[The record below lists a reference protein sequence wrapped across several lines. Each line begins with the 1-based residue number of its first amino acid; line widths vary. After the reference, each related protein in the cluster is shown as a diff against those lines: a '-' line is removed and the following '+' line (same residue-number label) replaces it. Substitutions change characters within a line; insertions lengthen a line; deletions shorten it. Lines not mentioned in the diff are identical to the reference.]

1 MRSRSVA
8 RGGAGLLLAAAVI
21 VVPMAPVAAQETRA
35 SVDVSAGGAYSTN
48 PFLVRGGGDG
58 AVSTELAIT
67 PQVSFVDERD
77 QASLVAFYRRSDY
90 LTRYNSAE
98 AYGFSA
104 LGRRAMSTRLNL
116 RADLSYQSS
125 IIGQSGLGVVGVVD
139 PVLTPSPVV
148 GAPDITLIGLNQ
160 RQNSIISSLGAD
172 YRLSA
177 RDTINGQI
185 SLTRISYGGGGR
197 GNNLALL
204 SSRTTGAS
212 VGYSR
217 SLSERLS
224 IGVQGSGSWIDYDN
238 PTYSGHTYSPQGT
251 VNYQLS
257 QQVSLSA
264 GAGVVFVSSTTP
276 RGTSTSTG
284 FAGNFSG
291 CRNAGRSVQ
300 CLRASSDAQPTG
312 LGDVSR
318 RMAASFDYS
327 YQLREFDLVRG
338 SIEYSRLTTTSDATL
353 QAPRTDYLTALVSYE
368 RGLTRRVF
376 AGASVGYRQASVT
389 GFGTPNDVTFRL
401 FLRTR
406 LGDIR

>member
-1 MRSRSVA
+1 MSDRSVA
-8 RGGAGLLLAAAVI
+8 RSGAALLLGAAVT
-21 VVPMAPVAAQETRA
+21 VAPLAPVAAQETRA

-58 AVSTELAIT
+58 ALSTELAIT

-77 QASLVAFYRRSDY
+77 QASLVAHYRRSDY

-104 LGRRAMSTRLNL
+104 LGQRAMSTRLNL
-116 RADLSYQSS
+116 RANLSFESS

-139 PVLTPSPVV
+139 PVLTPAPVV
-148 GAPDITLIGLNQ
+148 GTPDITLIGLNQ
-160 RQNSIISSLGAD
+160 RQNSIFSSLGAD

-177 RDTINGQI
+177 RDSINGQV
-185 SLTRISYGGGGR
+185 SLTRISYGGGS
-197 GNNLALL
+197 NLALL
-204 SSRTTGAS
+204 SSRTTAAS

-217 SLSERLS
+217 SLSERVS
-224 IGVQGSGSWIDYDN
+224 IGVQGMGSWIDYDN
-238 PTYSGHTYSPQGT
+238 PAYAGHTYSPQAT
-251 VNYQLS
+251 LNYQLS
-257 QQVSLSA
+257 QQVNFSA

-276 RGTSTSTG
+276 RGTSTTTG
-284 FAGNFSG
+284 FAGNFNG
-291 CRNAGRSVQ
+291 CRSAGRSVQ
-300 CLRASSDAQPTG
+300 CVRASSDAQPTG

-318 RMAASFDYS
+318 RMAASVDYS
-327 YQLREFDLVRG
+327 YRLRESDFVRG
-338 SIEYSRLTTTSDATL
+338 SLEYSRLTTTSDNTL
-353 QAPRTDYLTALVSYE
+353 QAPRTDYLTALGTYE
-368 RGLTRRVF
+368 RSFTRRVF
-376 AGASVGYRQASVT
+376 AGASIGYRRASVS